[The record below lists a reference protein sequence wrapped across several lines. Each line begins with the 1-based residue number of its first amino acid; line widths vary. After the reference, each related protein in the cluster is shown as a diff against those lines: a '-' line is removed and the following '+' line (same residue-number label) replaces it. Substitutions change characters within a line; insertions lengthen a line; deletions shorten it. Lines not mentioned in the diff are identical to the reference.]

1 MYSGIVSS
9 KFKYLDMGK
18 MFNQVSYS
26 PVVWNS
32 IANKEGVVLDEAQEA
47 LVKLEE
53 LILNELN
60 STPNVTGENST
71 EIKLATFGTEK
82 RTFNL
87 LVKKIKAIASNG
99 TELNSAIALL
109 LSNMLKNFDLSLIQN
124 STNSL
129 VSDDNAVTFSPS
141 ANITNASTFLDAVL
155 EAKNKIADITDINEN
170 VNVYMSK
177 KYFKFYQ
184 DSLKGSISSFEN
196 GEFSRFGLT
205 PVAVSNS
212 VSDRLV
218 IASPAEM
225 KLVYA
230 YTPSVYLDGV
240 NSENE
245 YTFANV
251 RVSNVALIANKKHIQ
266 RIIG

>member
-1 MYSGIVSS
+1 MYSGIVNS

-26 PVVWNS
+26 PVIWNS
-32 IANKEGVVLDEAQEA
+32 ISNKEVVILDEAQEA

-53 LILNELN
+53 LILNEMN
-60 STPNVTGENST
+60 STPDVTGENST
-71 EIKLATFGTEK
+71 EIKLATFGTER

-129 VSDDNAVTFSPS
+129 VSDDNAVVFTPS
-141 ANITNASTFLDAVL
+141 TAITNGNSFLDAVL
-155 EAKNKIADITDINEN
+155 EAKNKIADITDITQS
-170 VNVYMSK
+170 VNVYMSR
-177 KYFKFYQ
+177 KYFKFYE
-184 DSLKGSISSFEN
+184 DLLKGSVSSFEY
-196 GEFSRFGLT
+196 GEFSRFGLN
-205 PVAVSNS
+205 PVAVSSS

-218 IASPAEM
+218 VASANDM
-225 KLVYA
+225 KLVYG

-240 NSENE
+240 NAENE

-251 RVSNVALIANKKHIQ
+251 RVSNVGLIANKKHIQ
-266 RIIG
+266 KIIG

>member
-1 MYSGIVSS
+1 MYSGIVNS

-18 MFNQVSYS
+18 MFSQVSYN
-26 PVVWNS
+26 PVIWNS
-32 IANKEGVVLDEAQEA
+32 IASKEQVSLDEAQEA

-53 LILNELN
+53 LYLNELN
-60 STPNVTGENST
+60 STPNVTGENAT
-71 EIKLATFGTEK
+71 EIKLATFGTER

-87 LVKKIKAIASNG
+87 LVKKIKAIDITG
-99 TELNSAIALL
+99 TGLNSQIAIL
-109 LSNMLKNFDLSLIQN
+109 LSNVLKNFDLSLIQN

-129 VSDDNAVTFSPS
+129 VSDDNAVTFTPS
-141 ANITNASTFLDAVL
+141 TAITNGNSFLDAVL
-155 EAKNKIADITDINEN
+155 EAKNKIADITDINES

-177 KYFKFYQ
+177 KYFKFYE
-184 DSLKGSISSFEN
+184 DLLKGSISSFEY
-196 GEFSRFGLT
+196 GEFSRFGLN

-218 IASPAEM
+218 IASANEM
-225 KLVYA
+225 KIVYG

-240 NSENE
+240 NVENE

-251 RVSNVALIANKKHIQ
+251 RVSNAGLIANKKHIQ